1 MEYFRRIIHEA
12 RASPPASRM
21 PETLSPGAAPAG
33 GDGPRHGRYAWLRLL
48 RLHHWLKNVLL
59 AVPFLTAQAW
69 SRPGALAG
77 LGLGFVA
84 FSLVASASYVLNDV
98 ADLAHDREH
107 AAKRHRPLAAGLI
120 GVGPALAVAALLG
133 GAGLLVAWRVGVPFL
148 ATLLVYSALT
158 TLYTRRLK
166 RVALLDVLALAG
178 LWTLRLVA
186 GAAAIHVEL
195 SVWLLSF
202 GASLFLSLSL
212 VKRCAELAAAAG
224 EPSRRLPGRGYERRD
239 LGALQAF
246 GVATGVVSVLVLA
259 MFVDSTAAQLR
270 YPHHERLW
278 LACPAIW
285 FWLGRIWLETARGSM
300 HHDPVVF
307 SLRDRASWAALG
319 AIAVVWAAALAP
331 V

>member
-1 MEYFRRIIHEA
+1 MRDSSPSAGPAPEDE
-12 RASPPASRM
+12 RA
-21 PETLSPGAAPAG
+21 AAG
-33 GDGPRHGRYAWLRLL
+33 RHPWLRLL
-48 RLHHWLKNVLL
+48 RPHHWLKNALL

-69 SRPGALAG
+69 TRPGALVG

-84 FSLVASASYVLNDV
+84 FSLVASASYVFNDL
-98 ADLAHDREH
+98 ADLAHDRAH
-107 AAKRHRPLAAGLI
+107 AEKRHRPLAAGAI
-120 GVGPALAVAALLG
+120 GTLPALAVAALVG
-133 GAGLLVAWRVGVPFL
+133 GAGLAVAAVVGGAFL
-148 ATLLVYSALT
+148 ATLLVYAALT

-186 GAAAIHVEL
+186 GAAAIHVVL

-202 GASLFLSLSL
+202 GASVFLSLSL

-224 EPSRRLPGRGYERRD
+224 EPARRLPGRGYERRD
-239 LGALQAF
+239 LAALQAF
-246 GVATGVVSVLVLA
+246 GIATGVVSVLVLA
-259 MFVDSTAAQLR
+259 MFVDSSSALLH

-285 FWLGRIWLETARGSM
+285 FWLGRIWLATARGGM
-300 HHDPVVF
+300 HHDPIVF
-307 SLRDRASWAALG
+307 SLRDPASWAALG
-319 AIAVVWAAALAP
+319 AVALVWAAALAP

>member
-1 MEYFRRIIHEA
+1 MRPTPSPSA
-12 RASPPASRM
+12 PPPAGDRG
-21 PETLSPGAAPAG
+21 SPRGYP
-33 GDGPRHGRYAWLRLL
+33 WLRLL
-48 RLHHWLKNVLL
+48 RLHHWLKNVFL

-69 SRPGALAG
+69 SRPGALTG
-77 LGLGFVA
+77 LALGFLA
-84 FSLVASASYVLNDV
+84 FSLIASASYVLNDL

-107 AAKRHRPLAAGLI
+107 AVKRHRPLAAGLI
-120 GVGPALAVAALLG
+120 GTGPALIVAALLAAG
-133 GAGLLVAWRVGVPFL
+133 GLTTAWVVGGSFL
-148 ATLLVYSALT
+148 ATLLVYAALT
-158 TLYTRRLK
+158 TLYTRHLK

-202 GASLFLSLSL
+202 GAFLFLSLSL

-239 LGALQAF
+239 LAGLQAF
-246 GVATGVVSVLVLA
+246 GIATGVVSVLVLA

-285 FWLGRIWLETARGSM
+285 FWLGRIWLETARGAM

-307 SLRDRASWAALG
+307 SLRDRASWVAFG
-319 AIAVVWAAALAP
+319 TVAVVWAAALAP

>member
-1 MEYFRRIIHEA
+1 V
-12 RASPPASRM
+12 PPASQMRD
-21 PETLSPGAAPAG
+21 AAPSSEPPAAG
-33 GDGPRHGRYAWLRLL
+33 DALARRGYPWLRLL

-77 LGLGFVA
+77 LGLGFLA
-84 FSLVASASYVLNDV
+84 FSLVASASYVLNDL
-98 ADLAHDREH
+98 ADVAHDREH
-107 AAKRHRPLAAGLI
+107 AAKRHRPLAAGDI
-120 GVGPALAVAALLG
+120 GTGAALVVAALIGL
-133 GAGLLVAWRVGVPFL
+133 AGLAAARAAGGGFL
-148 ATLLVYSALT
+148 ATVLAYAALT

-166 RVALLDVLALAG
+166 RIALLDVLALAG

-202 GASLFLSLSL
+202 GAFLFLSLSL
-212 VKRCAELAAAAG
+212 VKRCAELGAAGG
-224 EPSRRLPGRGYERRD
+224 EPSRRLAGRGYERRD
-239 LGALQAF
+239 LAALQAF
-246 GVATGVVSVLVLA
+246 GIATGVVSVLVLA

-285 FWLGRIWLETARGSM
+285 FWLGRIWLETARGAM

-307 SLRDRASWAALG
+307 SLRDPASWAAFG
-319 AIAVVWAAALAP
+319 AVAAVWAAALAP

>member
-1 MEYFRRIIHEA
+1 MEYSRRIIHEA
-12 RASPPASRM
+12 RAPPPASRM
-21 PETLSPGAAPAG
+21 RETIPSSEQPAAGDAG
-33 GDGPRHGRYAWLRLL
+33 DRRGYPWLRLL

-69 SRPGALAG
+69 SHPGALAG
-77 LGLGFVA
+77 LALGFIA
-84 FSLVASASYVLNDV
+84 FSLVASASYVLNDL
-98 ADLAHDREH
+98 ADVAHDREH
-107 AAKRHRPLAAGLI
+107 AAKRHRPLAAGDI
-120 GVGPALAVAALLG
+120 GAGPALAVAAVIGL
-133 GAGLLVAWRVGVPFL
+133 AGLAVARQVGAVFL
-148 ATLLVYSALT
+148 TTLLVYAVLT

-166 RVALLDVLALAG
+166 RVALLDVLALAA

-202 GASLFLSLSL
+202 GASIFLSLSL
-212 VKRCAELAAAAG
+212 VKRCAELAEAAG
-224 EPSRRLPGRGYERRD
+224 EPARRLPGRGYERRD

-246 GVATGVVSVLVLA
+246 GIATGVVSVLVLA

-285 FWLGRIWLETARGSM
+285 FWLGRIWLETARGGM
-300 HHDPVVF
+300 HHDPIVF
-307 SLRDRASWAALG
+307 SLRDPASWAAFG
-319 AIAVVWAAALAP
+319 AVAAVWAAALAP
-331 V
+331 F

>member
-1 MEYFRRIIHEA
+1 MRENVPPNEQPAPGSAGARRGY
-12 RASPPASRM
+12 P
-21 PETLSPGAAPAG
+21 
-33 GDGPRHGRYAWLRLL
+33 WLRLL

-77 LGLGFVA
+77 LGLGFLA
-84 FSLVASASYVLNDV
+84 FSLVASASYIVNDL
-98 ADLAHDREH
+98 ADIAHDREH
-107 AAKRHRPLAAGLI
+107 AVKRHRPLAAGDI
-120 GVGPALAVAALLG
+120 GTGPALLAAAVIGLAGLAAASQVG
-133 GAGLLVAWRVGVPFL
+133 GAFL
-148 ATLLVYSALT
+148 ATLLVYTALT

-166 RVALLDVLALAG
+166 RIALLDVLALAA

-186 GAAAIHVEL
+186 GAAAIHVVL

-202 GASLFLSLSL
+202 GASIFLSLSL
-212 VKRCAELAAAAG
+212 VKRCAELGAAAG
-224 EPSRRLPGRGYERRD
+224 EPSRLLPGRGYERRD

-246 GVATGVVSVLVLA
+246 GIATGVVSVLVLA

-285 FWLGRIWLETARGSM
+285 FWLGRVWLVTARGSM

-307 SLRDRASWAALG
+307 SLRDPASWAAF
-319 AIAVVWAAALAP
+319 AAVAAVWAAAIAP
-331 V
+331 L

>member
-1 MEYFRRIIHEA
+1 VEYFRRIIHEA
-12 RASPPASRM
+12 RATPPASRM
-21 PETLSPGAAPAG
+21 PPTVPSSEQPAAGDAGARPAY
-33 GDGPRHGRYAWLRLL
+33 PWLRLL

-69 SRPGALAG
+69 SRPGALAA
-77 LGLGFVA
+77 LGLGFLA
-84 FSLVASASYVLNDV
+84 FSLVASASYVFNDL
-98 ADLAHDREH
+98 ADIAHDREH
-107 AAKRHRPLAAGLI
+107 AVKRHRPLAAGAI
-120 GVGPALAVAALLG
+120 GTGPALLVAAVIAVAGLAVARQVG
-133 GAGLLVAWRVGVPFL
+133 GAFL
-148 ATLLVYSALT
+148 ATLLVYAALT

-166 RVALLDVLALAG
+166 RIALLDVLALAG

-202 GASLFLSLSL
+202 GASIFLSLSL
-212 VKRCAELAAAAG
+212 VKRCAELAVAAG
-224 EPSRRLPGRGYERRD
+224 ESAHRLPGRGYERRD
-239 LGALQAF
+239 LGALQAL
-246 GVATGVVSVLVLA
+246 GIATGVVSVLVLA

-285 FWLGRIWLETARGSM
+285 FWLGRIWLETARGAM

-307 SLRDRASWAALG
+307 SLRDPASWAAF
-319 AIAVVWAAALAP
+319 AAVAAVWAAALAP
-331 V
+331 L

>member
-1 MEYFRRIIHEA
+1 MTV
-12 RASPPASRM
+12 SPSAP
-21 PETLSPGAAPAG
+21 PGAAERR
-33 GDGPRHGRYAWLRLL
+33 GPRTFAWLRLL
-48 RLHHWLKNVLL
+48 RLHHWLKNLLL
-59 AVPFLTAQAW
+59 AVPFVTAQAW

-77 LGLGFVA
+77 LALGFLA
-84 FSLVASASYVLNDV
+84 FSLVASASYVLNDL
-98 ADLAHDREH
+98 ADVAHDREH
-107 AAKRHRPLAAGLI
+107 AAKRHRPLAAGEI
-120 GVGPALAVAALLG
+120 GSAAALAVAALCAV
-133 GAGLLVAWRVGVPFL
+133 AGLAAAWRVGAAFL
-148 ATLLVYSALT
+148 ATLLVYAALT

-166 RVALLDVLALAG
+166 RVALLDVLALAA
-178 LWTLRLVA
+178 LWTLRLAA
-186 GAAAIHVEL
+186 GAAAIHVQL

-202 GASLFLSLSL
+202 GAALFLSLSL
-212 VKRCAELAAAAG
+212 VKRCAELAAAGG

-239 LGALQAF
+239 LAALQAF

-285 FWLGRIWLETARGSM
+285 FWLGRIWLETARGAM

-307 SLRDRASWAALG
+307 SLRDRASWAAL
-319 AIAVVWAAALAP
+319 AAVAVAWAAALAP